1 MIDFLNTIYL
11 NSTIIAQRKEAE
23 TAFDPEAVLISQ
35 RGFGVLD
42 MSAKNRKIGTSGLG
56 PCISVIGYAPDQKVL
71 TVAHIDGM
79 TNLAGSI
86 STLAVWLEQAGVKDL
101 SAMQIT
107 LDGGDE
113 SSRELR
119 AELIQLLREWN
130 INHITDHNPESL
142 WTVGERKFV
151 VSVDDGMPTYG
162 VMPAYPE
169 DPETRTAKLARTQSM
184 EKTILWP
191 DYIDVEGRIIGLSK

>member
-1 MIDFLNTIYL
+1 MEFLNTEYS
-11 NSTIIAQRKEAE
+11 NSTIIASQEEAK
-23 TAFDPEAVLISQ
+23 TALDPEAVCISQ
-35 RGFGVLD
+35 RGFGVID
-42 MSAKNRKIGTSGLG
+42 MSAKNRKLGTSGLG

-79 TNLAGSI
+79 TELAGSI
-86 STLAVWLEQAGVKDL
+86 STLAAWLEHAGVEDL
-101 SAMQIT
+101 STMQFT

-113 SSRELR
+113 SSRDLR
-119 AELIQLLREWN
+119 AKLIQLLREWK

-184 EKTILWP
+184 EKTILSP
-191 DYIDVEGRIIGLSK
+191 DYTDVKGKIIGLSK